1 MSTATHAFY
10 RVPKAAIHPGTTEA
24 DYDVRLLLDAGE
36 SYVVMAPEPRPAE
49 ARAMGAAPLGCSW
62 EDLWRALPGAERDAV
77 FVVRV
82 KREGHVVTVRI
93 ADVLPGEAVRSGPMA
108 PTRYMGDAPPRPLN
122 VEWEAPDA

>member
-1 MSTATHAFY
+1 MTGRAFY
-10 RVPKAAIHPGTTEA
+10 RVPKGVIPPGSDEA
-24 DYDVRLLLDAGE
+24 NFDVRMLLDAGE
-36 SYVVMAPEPRPAE
+36 SYVVMAPEHRTAE
-49 ARAMGAAPLGCSW
+49 AQAMGATLLGCSW

-82 KREGHVVTVRI
+82 KREGHVVTGRI